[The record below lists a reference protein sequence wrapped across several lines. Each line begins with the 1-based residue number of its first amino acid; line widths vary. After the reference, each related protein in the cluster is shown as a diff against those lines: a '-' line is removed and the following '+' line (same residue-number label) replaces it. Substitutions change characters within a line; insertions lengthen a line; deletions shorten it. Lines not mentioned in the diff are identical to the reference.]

1 MGFIL
6 NGPCFKPEPE
16 LYDVLHEET
25 TSIRTA
31 CDQNRPTL
39 GAKLS
44 LPYET
49 RSKLCVFD
57 LTVMIC
63 KKSEEAACA
72 RDAHDEWFARHSR
85 RLRRSP
91 KKITAMMTTSTT
103 LSLSIGAT

>member
-39 GAKLS
+39 GVQLS
-44 LPYET
+44 PPYET

-57 LTVMIC
+57 PTAMIC
-63 KKSEEAACA
+63 KEAKRRFAPA
-72 RDAHDEWFARHSR
+72 IRTMSGLRATQAHELFE
-85 RLRRSP
+85 RS
-91 KKITAMMTTSTT
+91 
-103 LSLSIGAT
+103 